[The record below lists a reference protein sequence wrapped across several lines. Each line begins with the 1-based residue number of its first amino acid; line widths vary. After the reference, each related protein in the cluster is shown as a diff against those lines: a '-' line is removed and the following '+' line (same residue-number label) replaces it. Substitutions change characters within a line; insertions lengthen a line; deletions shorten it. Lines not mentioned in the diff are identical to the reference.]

1 MFRIS
6 ISISN
11 LIKVFNTNLIIFIYQ
26 QYNMFFFNFNLKIFK
41 INRVDLFNIDLFFNK
56 NNLSR
61 DFQFQHNPCNK
72 YLLFFF
78 YKDTFSIEY
87 RSSRITSKKY

>member
-1 MFRIS
+1 
-6 ISISN
+6 
-11 LIKVFNTNLIIFIYQ
+11 
-26 QYNMFFFNFNLKIFK
+26 MFFFNFNLKIFK

-72 YLLFFF
+72 YLLVFFL
-78 YKDTFSIEY
+78 
-87 RSSRITSKKY
+87 